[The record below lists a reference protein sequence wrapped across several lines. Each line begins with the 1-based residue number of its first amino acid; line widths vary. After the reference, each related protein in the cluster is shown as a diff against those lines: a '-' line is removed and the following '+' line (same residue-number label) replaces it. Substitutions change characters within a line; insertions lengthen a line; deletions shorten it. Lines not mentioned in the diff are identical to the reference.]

1 MKRDDLL
8 STAWTGKPLE
18 LGGRELRLSA
28 GRHGLLGYWKNA
40 FFDDGNTGQSSLAA
54 MGELVMVCYLSKEEL
69 KEAQRLSDDDRAK
82 AVVDFM
88 LEWEDELPEI
98 QVGIQARMEAIKAA
112 IVESES
118 PGKGD
123 AVHVS

>member
-28 GRHGLLGYWKNA
+28 GRHGLLDYWKNSQYHEDSNQTKPA
-40 FFDDGNTGQSSLAA
+40 GL
-54 MGELVMVCYLSKEEL
+54 GEMVMVCYVTKEEL
-69 KEAQRLSDDDRAK
+69 REIQRMTDKEREK

-98 QVGIQARMEAIKAA
+98 AEGIVARMEAIKAA

-123 AVHVS
+123 AAHVS